1 MYGLKL
7 ADVRK
12 AGGKIGQI
20 GLGPAE
26 DPTLYSRAQFS
37 PEEVKNLKEVFEH
50 LDFDR
55 DGSIT
60 QSDITHAMEK

>member
-1 MYGLKL
+1 MYNLKL

-12 AGGKIGQI
+12 AAGGIGQR
-20 GLGPAE
+20 GLGPTD

-37 PEEVKNLKEVFEH
+37 PEEVKSLKELFEH